1 MHLYSLWIGC
11 LILVTQNVR
20 LIAYFYPMNQQRLI
34 LSSPLLE
41 IVISRLAQQLIEN
54 HQDFSDTVLLG
65 MQPRGIYFA
74 ERVSREVNR
83 ALGRN
88 VPLGYLDATF
98 YRDDFRRR
106 DTPLRPNTTNVPF
119 IIENKR
125 VILIDDV
132 LATGRMVRAALDA
145 MTAFGRPRKVELLV
159 LIDRRYNRDLPI
171 KPDYTGMR
179 VNTLESQQVLV
190 EWTEQGADADRI
202 WLVV

>member
-1 MHLYSLWIGC
+1 
-11 LILVTQNVR
+11 
-20 LIAYFYPMNQQRLI
+20 MNQQRLI

-41 IVISRLAQQLIEN
+41 IVVSRLAQQLIEN
-54 HQDFSDTVLLG
+54 YQDFADTVILG
-65 MQPRGIYFA
+65 MQPRGIHFA
-74 ERVSREVNR
+74 DRVARELNR
-83 ALGRN
+83 ALGHD

-106 DTPLRPNTTNVPF
+106 DTPLRPNTTHVPF

-125 VILIDDV
+125 VILVDDV

-171 KPDYTGMR
+171 KPDYTGKR

-190 EWTEQGADADRI
+190 EWTEQGADEDRI
-202 WLVV
+202 WLVG

>member
-1 MHLYSLWIGC
+1 
-11 LILVTQNVR
+11 
-20 LIAYFYPMNQQRLI
+20 MNQQRLI

-41 IVISRLAQQLIEN
+41 IVVSRLAQQLIEN
-54 HQDFSDTVLLG
+54 YQNFADTVILG

-74 ERVSREVNR
+74 ERVSRELSRILNYD
-83 ALGRN
+83 

-202 WLVV
+202 WLVG

>member
-1 MHLYSLWIGC
+1 
-11 LILVTQNVR
+11 
-20 LIAYFYPMNQQRLI
+20 MNQQRLV
-34 LSSPLLE
+34 LASPLLE
-41 IVISRLAQQLIEN
+41 IVVSRLAQQLIEN
-54 HQDFSDTVLLG
+54 HQDFADTVLLG

-74 ERVSREVNR
+74 ERVSRELSR
-83 ALGRN
+83 ALGRE

-106 DTPLRPNTTNVPF
+106 DTPLRPNTTHVPF
-119 IIENKR
+119 VIENKR

-171 KPDYTGMR
+171 KPDYTGMK
-179 VNTLESQQVLV
+179 VNTLESQRVLV

-202 WLVV
+202 WLVG

>member
-1 MHLYSLWIGC
+1 
-11 LILVTQNVR
+11 
-20 LIAYFYPMNQQRLI
+20 MNQQRLI

-54 HQDFSDTVLLG
+54 YQDFADTVILG
-65 MQPRGIYFA
+65 MQPRGVFFA
-74 ERVSREVNR
+74 ARIANELDRI
-83 ALGRN
+83 LGFQ
-88 VPLGYLDATF
+88 VPFGQLDATF

-119 IIENKR
+119 VIEDKR

-159 LIDRRYNRDLPI
+159 LVDRRYNRDLPI
-171 KPDYTGMR
+171 KPDYTGRR
-179 VNTLESQQVLV
+179 VNTLESQRVLV
-190 EWTEQGADADRI
+190 EWTEQGADEDRI
-202 WLVV
+202 WLVG

>member
-1 MHLYSLWIGC
+1 
-11 LILVTQNVR
+11 
-20 LIAYFYPMNQQRLI
+20 MNQQRLI

-41 IVISRLAQQLIEN
+41 IVVSRLAQELIEK
-54 HQDFSDTVLLG
+54 HQDFADTVLLG

-74 ERVSREVNR
+74 DRIGRELNR
-83 ALGRN
+83 TLGRD

-106 DTPLRPNTTNVPF
+106 DSPLRANTTHVPF
-119 IIENKR
+119 VIENKR

-145 MTAFGRPRKVELLV
+145 MTAFGRPRKVELMV

-171 KPDYTGMR
+171 KPDYTGKR
-179 VNTLESQQVLV
+179 VNTIESQRVLV
-190 EWTEQGADADRI
+190 EWIEQGAEADRI
-202 WLVV
+202 WLVG

>member
-1 MHLYSLWIGC
+1 
-11 LILVTQNVR
+11 
-20 LIAYFYPMNQQRLI
+20 MNQQRLI

-41 IVISRLAQQLIEN
+41 IVISRLTQQLIETY
-54 HQDFSDTVLLG
+54 QDFADTVLLG

-74 ERVSREVNR
+74 ERVARELHTT
-83 ALGRN
+83 LGYA

-106 DTPLRPNTTNVPF
+106 DTPLRPNTTHVPF

-171 KPDYTGMR
+171 KPDYTGKR
-179 VNTLESQQVLV
+179 VNTLESQRVLV
-190 EWTEQGADADRI
+190 EWTEQGAEADRI
-202 WLVV
+202 WLVG

>member
-1 MHLYSLWIGC
+1 
-11 LILVTQNVR
+11 
-20 LIAYFYPMNQQRLI
+20 MNQQRLI

-41 IVISRLAQQLIEN
+41 IVISRLTQQLIEE
-54 HQDFSDTVLLG
+54 HQDFTNTVMLG

-74 ERVSREVNR
+74 ERVGRELNR
-83 ALGRN
+83 ALGRD

-106 DTPLRPNTTNVPF
+106 DSPLRPNTTNVPF
-119 IIENKR
+119 IIEDKR

-171 KPDYTGMR
+171 KPDYTGKR
-179 VNTLESQQVLV
+179 VNTLESQRVLV

-202 WLVV
+202 WLVG